1 MILVVYMA
9 AKEYYNDAMTMGDIT
24 SFMLYLIY
32 LINSIITFITLLET
46 MINVFGSSQ
55 TISELMD
62 HKPNIKSTGG
72 HYPNEKE
79 PYGEISFKNVTFTYP
94 SKDDVQVLKNISFDI
109 PRNKVIAIVGKSGC
123 GKSTIL

>member
-1 MILVVYMA
+1 MILVVYVA
-9 AKEYYNDAMTMGDIT
+9 AIEYYDGVMDMGDIT

-46 MINVFGSSQ
+46 MINVYGSSQ
-55 TISELMD
+55 TLSELMD
-62 HKPNIKSTGG
+62 TKPHIKSTGG
-72 HYPNEKE
+72 LYPSEKE
-79 PYGEISFKNVTFTYP
+79 TYGEIKFRDVEFTYP
-94 SKDDVQVLKNISFDI
+94 SKDDVKVLKKISFDI